1 MYDFDEDEISTD
13 DEDYEEKRD
22 EILENEYWIDSGE
35 DEDIK
40 EELYQ
45 ELNR

>member
-1 MYDFDEDEISTD
+1 MCDFDEDEISTD

-22 EILENEYWIDSGE
+22 EVLQGEYWIDSSE

-40 EELYQ
+40 EELY
-45 ELNR
+45 EEFKR